1 MELFSIRRWTTRSAQ
16 LSYINRMLPLMYCIT
31 LGGGLVMNAKA
42 YHLGQYNI
50 HLLLLT
56 NSMPR
61 YKIEGKKIT
70 GVNSTFP
77 ELKAREKTYF

>member
-1 MELFSIRRWTTRSAQ
+1 
-16 LSYINRMLPLMYCIT
+16 
-31 LGGGLVMNAKA
+31 MNARA

-50 HLLLLT
+50 HLLLLK